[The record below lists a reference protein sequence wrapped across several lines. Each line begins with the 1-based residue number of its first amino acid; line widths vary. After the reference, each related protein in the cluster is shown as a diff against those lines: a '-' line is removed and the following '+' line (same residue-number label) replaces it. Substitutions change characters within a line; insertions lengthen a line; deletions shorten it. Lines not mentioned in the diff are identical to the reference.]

1 MTTKPGDLGYHEMH
15 AHEQVGD
22 FAKWNSE
29 KLGGFFRRRGL
40 GEYYEV
46 LQAHKI
52 TGRLGE

>member
-15 AHEQVGD
+15 AHEQVGE

-29 KLGGFFRRRGL
+29 KLGGFFRRKGL